1 MLFLSFEC
9 WNSRQ
14 LLCLHAFYV
23 CSCDHNFGPHVY
35 TESVLST
42 KPPNWPFHYYYCY
55 YYYICFLSPLS
66 LHVCLCLCTHFVC
79 MCKYGCMSHN
89 MHVEVRGQFGVW
101 VLTLLE
107 TWSLVCCCT
116 NQAILP
122 VNHALA
128 CLCLF
133 SCHRST
139 VIRRP
144 IHLVLRGFWASK
156 SGSHT

>member
-1 MLFLSFEC
+1 MCGCSFGSVFLWVDVYIEAQSWYWVSF
-9 WNSRQ
+9 
-14 LLCLHAFYV
+14 LMAFHLIY
-23 CSCDHNFGPHVY
+23 CPAY
-35 TESVLST
+35 LA
-42 KPPNWPFHYYYCY
+42 KPRTHQFPRIERVN
-55 YYYICFLSPLS
+55 IPLS